1 MRELILLPA
10 LARYSDVAF
19 LLLRLLIGSFLIWGV
34 WDNIASADRMREFA
48 DFLTKFDFPL
58 PELMAPL
65 SVWVQFMTG
74 VAFIMG
80 VATRWAGLLCAIN
93 FIIAI
98 VMVDRFS
105 GIRGAFPALCL
116 VLIGCVLATH
126 GAGRFSIDSSLARSR
141 GR

>member
-48 DFLTKFDFPL
+48 GFLAKFDFPL

-65 SVWVQFMTG
+65 SVCVQFMIG
-74 VAFIMG
+74 VAFIFG

-98 VMVDRFS
+98 VMVDRFG

-116 VLIGCVLATH
+116 VSIGWVLATY
-126 GAGRFSIDSSLARSR
+126 GAGRFSIDASLARSR
-141 GR
+141 ER